1 MSEFEKSYLKTAIC
15 EMIDNDMF
23 NGIIDTMSV
32 NESTHEVYNGF
43 IRKRFE
49 FSIKEIMEWYS

>member
-1 MSEFEKSYLKTAIC
+1 MSEFEKNYLKTAIC

-23 NGIIDTMSV
+23 SGIIDTMSV
-32 NESTHEVYNGF
+32 TESTPEVYNGF
-43 IRKRFE
+43 LRKRWE